1 MEDFSEFNKEGTTL
15 RKVQLR
21 LVEML
26 VEIDKVCRNN
36 NINYWIDFGTLL
48 GAVRHGGFI
57 PWDDDLDIAMPTEDL
72 KRFKEIAPKALP
84 DWLFFQNRT
93 TEPAFRRISNK
104 VRDNNSLYINYYD
117 DFGRDYHK
125 GMFIDIFEVVPYP
138 TVNPK
143 IQKPIIK
150 WYLKTTNFFNLKQDV
165 TFKNHM
171 AALTFPVIRAGL
183 HVLWAGLNL
192 KPKNK
197 LGYEKH
203 FSVYGNSYTK
213 DMVFPLK
220 DITFEGHTFRA
231 PADPDRY
238 LTSIYGDY
246 MKMPPKEKRR
256 IHLIHVEFYNTPNN
270 TTEQ

>member
-1 MEDFSEFNKEGTTL
+1 MEDISHFNQDGTTL

-21 LVEML
+21 LIDML
-26 VEIDKVCRNN
+26 VEIDKVCRKY
-36 NINYWIDFGTLL
+36 NIDYWIDFGTLL

-57 PWDDDLDIAMPTEDL
+57 PWDDDMDIAMPTKDL
-72 KRFKEIAPKALP
+72 LKFKEIAPKELP
-84 DWLFFQNRT
+84 DWLFVQDRN

-117 DFGRDYHK
+117 DFSRDYHK
-125 GMFIDIFEVVPYP
+125 GIFIDIFEVVPYP
-138 TVNPK
+138 TVNAK
-143 IQKPIIK
+143 LQKLIMK
-150 WYLKTTNFFNLKQDV
+150 WYLKTSSYFKFKQDV

-171 AALTFPVIRAGL
+171 ATLTFPIIWAGL
-183 HVLWAGLNL
+183 HVLWGLLNL

-213 DMVFPLK
+213 DMIFPLK
-220 DITFEGHTFRA
+220 DIAFEGHIFKG
-231 PADPDRY
+231 PADPDRI

-246 MKMPPKEKRR
+246 MTMPPKEKRR
-256 IHLIHVEFYNTPNN
+256 IHLIHVEFY
-270 TTEQ
+270 